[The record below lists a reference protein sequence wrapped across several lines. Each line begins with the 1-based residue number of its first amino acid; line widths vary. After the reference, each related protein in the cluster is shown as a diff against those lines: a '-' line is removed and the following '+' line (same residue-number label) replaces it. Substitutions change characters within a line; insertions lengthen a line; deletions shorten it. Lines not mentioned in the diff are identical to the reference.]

1 MLKVKLLEH
10 TRKME
15 MKPMVLLNSPD
26 TQHQNQIHNQNHNQ
40 RKVMVLKKLS
50 RLPMILLIKLQKQQE
65 KLRKHYK
72 ERMDL
77 LSDLESVEDF
87 WPHVLSSTACAAK
100 RNQT

>member
-26 TQHQNQIHNQNHNQ
+26 TQHQKYNHNQ
-40 RKVMVLKKLS
+40 KKVMVLKKLS

>member
-26 TQHQNQIHNQNHNQ
+26 TQHQNHQHNQ